1 MHRITIMFHK
11 EDRVM
16 TGNPTTEFEAFQQV
30 HNALVGLEEDAQAR
44 VLSSVSTLL
53 GIGVPVAAA
62 AKPGVSSA
70 SEEEARGDA
79 AEIES
84 KQTTFTEFAEL
95 YAATD
100 PTSQADKALVAGY
113 WLQVCQGAENFTGQ
127 SVNNELNHL
136 GHKVANITA
145 AMTSLNETKP
155 QLVLQ
160 LRKSGKS
167 QQARKTYK
175 LSAEGIK
182 RVKDMMSAT

>member
-1 MHRITIMFHK
+1 
-11 EDRVM
+11 M
-16 TGNPTTEFEAFQQV
+16 TDSPTTEFQAFKQV
-30 HNALVGLEEDAQAR
+30 HDALVHLDEDVQTR
-44 VLSSVSTLL
+44 ILTSVSTLL
-53 GIGVPVAAA
+53 GIVAPNAVRVN
-62 AKPGVSSA
+62 PQSFGTD
-70 SEEEARGDA
+70 EREADAPA
-79 AEIES
+79 AETS
-84 KQTTFTEFAEL
+84 PTGSNFTEFAEL

-100 PTSQADKALVAGY
+100 PTSQSDKALVGGY

-136 GHKVANITA
+136 GHKIANITN
-145 AMTSLNETKP
+145 AMTTLNDAKP

-182 RVKDMMSAT
+182 RVREMIGAA